1 MGGSGRPG
9 TAGGAE
15 GGEEIRAG
23 HAPRSALR
31 SAALRSAAL
40 RSTALRGAAGG
51 RPNALKEPDELPDS
65 STDSQAGRYS
75 RWTRTWLLVLLV
87 ITALFAGG
95 ALYLKYKLENLRAT
109 VQAEVESRTGARLR
123 VGSVL
128 VNGLR
133 GLRIEGVEV
142 GFDAN
147 SGPSVTVS
155 APSCFININVV
166 DLLYGSVTVDRV
178 VADRSTIKVVRPL
191 DAPWLTPGGFKLDEQ
206 DSLLNMPSFR
216 LTGSNSTLEIVNVVG
231 ETRLTV
237 TGFNFD
243 VSRLEGSPDIAAKFS
258 GRLAQDA
265 GKEAKVDLRFT
276 SFDDFDLRMQCTGFG
291 AGDLAVFLPASE
303 GFIESGVIAPSVRVA
318 GYPNNTLIVAFET
331 RFEGVVLHNQPA
343 FLIPAEGTLTGVA
356 AYDSGTRLLTLTG
369 AKAESNQVAGRIEGA
384 VSFSEDVP
392 SFDLRFDV
400 TQLPLTDMVDYSV
413 TGRASEYGVLDIK
426 LEEPYELQVALKGT
440 TEAPAVSVQGNIS
453 GGEFSFEPKEADSP
467 RGKLRLGMMTLLW
480 NSGSSS
486 PSGSFSVIDGSLSHT
501 GTGISAEK
509 VAGVLTLGENRVT
522 VDRLTAEIGGNP
534 FVGSINYDFAASQ
547 LELTASGVL
556 PAVEALMPEGV
567 LDGLTVKGPVNVRC
581 NVVRT
586 PGKTVADV
594 DVDATQADLAYQ
606 WWFLKPAGIGGTCS
620 GAHVELVAGKT
631 LKITG
636 KAGVASSEFD
646 IEAEFAA
653 GGKSQWEPRA
663 VTASALR
670 ADIDALGKCI
680 LAPYKIAGGAARGV
694 KLEWAQKGANDPWT
708 LTAQGRIDEVSVL
721 GKGNE
726 IPMQLTGLE
735 FGAEIVDAPGS
746 AGQVT
751 LAVKKAVLPPL
762 RSKWFV
768 PLDVPEEVKKKHT
781 LTERPWAIDLAGEN
795 VQIDHWKGSG
805 FKGTAYL
812 EGNETGLSAFRA
824 GLEGGGQVDGAYRRF
839 RDDNR
844 GELAFKWNGIQAV
857 YLTRQLGYA
866 GIFTG
871 TTSGEIAYSLDS
883 DDPGTL
889 KGTGN
894 VQITD
899 GQVSADYVV
908 SKLEGRL
915 QEHITSLPV
924 SLKFRHFKTDIGLD
938 GDLVTTN
945 NLALES
951 NGINVTGNG
960 KFYLDGDV
968 DYSLKVSL
976 TPDLA
981 EKIPALRDNMNVQG
995 LRLAQQN
1002 VDLAFNVKGPI
1013 FNPQAE
1019 LSSLPPVHVTVVS
1032 SALEVTSDAMKV
1044 LDIPRKILVDLL
1056 KIGGG
1061 IVGMSK

>member
-1 MGGSGRPG
+1 VG
-9 TAGGAE
+9 
-15 GGEEIRAG
+15 
-23 HAPRSALR
+23 
-31 SAALRSAAL
+31 
-40 RSTALRGAAGG
+40 
-51 RPNALKEPDELPDS
+51 
-65 STDSQAGRYS
+65 
-75 RWTRTWLLVLLV
+75 LLV

-133 GLRIEGVEV
+133 GLRLEDVEV
-142 GFDAN
+142 GFEAD
-147 SGPSVTVS
+147 SGLSVTVS
-155 APSCFININVV
+155 APSCFIYINVV
-166 DLLYGSVTVDRV
+166 DLLYGLVTVDRV

-191 DAPWLTPGGFKLDEQ
+191 EARWLTPGGFKLDEP
-206 DSLLNMPSFR
+206 DSLLNAPSFR
-216 LTGSNSTLEIVNVVG
+216 LTGANSTLEIVNVVG
-231 ETRLTV
+231 ESRLTV

-243 VSRLEGSPDIAAKFS
+243 ISRLEDSPDITAKFS

-265 GKEAKVDLRFT
+265 GKDAKVDLRFT
-276 SFDDFDLRMQCTGFG
+276 SFEDFDLRMQCTGFG
-291 AGDLAVFLPASE
+291 AGDLAVFLPASQ
-303 GFIESGVIAPSVRVA
+303 GFVESGVIAPSIRVA

-331 RFEGVVLHNQPA
+331 GFRDVVLHNQPG
-343 FLIPAEGTLTGVA
+343 FLMPAEGTLTGVA
-356 AYDSGTRLLTLTG
+356 AYDSSTHLLTLTG

-384 VSFSEDVP
+384 VSFSEALP
-392 SFDLRFDV
+392 SLDLRFDV
-400 TQLPLTDMVDYSV
+400 TQLPLTDVLDYSM

-426 LEEPYELQVALKGT
+426 LEEPYELQLALKGT
-440 TEAPAVSVQGNIS
+440 TEAPLVSVQGNIS
-453 GGEFSFEPKEADSP
+453 GGEFSFEPKDAELP
-467 RGKLRLGMMTLLW
+467 RGKLRLGLMTLSW
-480 NSGSSS
+480 DSGSAS
-486 PSGSFSVIDGSLSHT
+486 PSGSFSVIDGSLSHA
-501 GTGISAEK
+501 GTGIRAEK
-509 VAGVLTLGENRVT
+509 VVGVLTLGENRLM
-522 VDRLTAEIGGNP
+522 VDPLTAEIGGNP
-534 FVGSINYDFAASQ
+534 FVGSMKYDFAASQ

-556 PAVEALMPEGV
+556 PAIEGV
-567 LDGLTVKGPVNVRC
+567 MPREGLDGLTVKGPVNVRC
-581 NVVRT
+581 KVVRT
-586 PGKTVADV
+586 PGKTVADAEL
-594 DVDATQADLAYQ
+594 DATQAEMAYQ
-606 WWFLKPAGIGGTCS
+606 WWFSKPAGIGATCS
-620 GAHVELVAGKT
+620 GGRVELVPGKT

-636 KAGVASSEFD
+636 KAGVASSEFEV
-646 IEAEFAA
+646 EAEFAA
-653 GGKSQWEPRA
+653 VGKSKWEPR
-663 VTASALR
+663 VVKASALK

-680 LAPYKIAGGAARGV
+680 LAPYKIAGGVASGI
-694 KLEWAQKGANDPWT
+694 KLAWAQKSANDPWT
-708 LTAQGRIDEVSVL
+708 LTAEAGFDEVSVL
-721 GKGNE
+721 GQGNE
-726 IPMQLTGLE
+726 IPMQLTGLD

-746 AGQVT
+746 AGQVRV
-751 LAVKKAVLPPL
+751 AAKKAVLPPL

-768 PLDVPEEVKKKHT
+768 PLDVPEEVKKKHM
-781 LTERPWAIDLAGEN
+781 LTERKWAIDLAGEN
-795 VQIDHWKGSG
+795 VQIDHWKGTG
-805 FKGTAYL
+805 FKGKAYVQ
-812 EGNETGLSAFRA
+812 GNETGLSAFRA
-824 GLEGGGQVDGAYRRF
+824 ALEGGGQVDGAYRRF

-844 GELAFKWNGIQAV
+844 GELAFKWNGIQAG

-889 KGTGN
+889 KGAGN

-899 GQVSADYVV
+899 GQVSADYLV

-924 SLKFRHFKTDIGLD
+924 SLKFKTFKTGIGLD

-945 NLALES
+945 NLGLES
-951 NGINVTGNG
+951 NGIKVTGNG

-968 DYSLKVSL
+968 DYSFKVAL

-1002 VDLAFNVKGPI
+1002 VELAFNVKGPI

-1019 LSSLPPVHVTVVS
+1019 LASLPPVHVTVVS